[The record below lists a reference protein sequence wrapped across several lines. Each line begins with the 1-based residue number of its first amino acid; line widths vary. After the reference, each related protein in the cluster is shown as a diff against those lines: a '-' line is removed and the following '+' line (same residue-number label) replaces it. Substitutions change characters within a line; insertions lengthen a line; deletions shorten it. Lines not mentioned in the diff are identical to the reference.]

1 MRNIALILMQILVL
15 AISVATHAAAPR
27 SIEHVAGDLYR
38 VHGGGNYHS
47 ALLVTS
53 EGIIVFDPISKEAA
67 LWLKEEIKAR
77 FDLPVKY
84 LIYSHSDEDHSI
96 GGEVFEGA
104 TVIAHEKT
112 KENLIRNNTPTAL
125 PDITFTDQ
133 MSLEFGGSKVN
144 LIYLGIG
151 HGDNLVAIHFP
162 HERAVLCVDI
172 VFVRRLAYGALGQSA
187 DEPQTYIPGWINSLH
202 ILESID
208 YDILLTGHGDA
219 GTKADGVEFRQYFEA
234 LYEAVVDAQRRGL
247 SLEDAK
253 ESIELD
259 QFRHLRMYDEWFELN
274 VEGMYKLV
282 DDL

>member
-1 MRNIALILMQILVL
+1 MQLLVL
-15 AISVATHAAAPR
+15 AISAATQAAAPR

-38 VHGGGNYHS
+38 VHAGGNYHS
-47 ALLVTS
+47 ALLVTA
-53 EGIIVFDPISKEAA
+53 EGIIAIDPMSREAA

-104 TVIAHEKT
+104 TVIAHKKT
-112 KENLIRNNTPTAL
+112 KENLIRDNTPTAL
-125 PDITFTDQ
+125 PDITFSDQ

-151 HGDNLVAIHFP
+151 HGDNLIAIHFP
-162 HERAVLCVDI
+162 HERAVLCADI
-172 VFVRRLAYGALGQSA
+172 VFVRRLAHTALGQAA
-187 DEPQTYIPGWINSLH
+187 DEPQIYIPGWIDSLH

-208 YDILLTGHGDA
+208 YDILLTAHGDA
-219 GTKADGVEFRQYFEA
+219 GTKADGIEFRQYFEA

-247 SLEDAK
+247 SLEEAK